1 MAGGGHGSDRKMRKI
16 RSGGKSARPE
26 KNLKKNGG
34 ILTFKFYSDIIQ

>member
-16 RSGGKSARPE
+16 RG